1 MPKSKVIPKP
11 LEPPETPF
19 LGTIETLTKLIK
31 LLTMPLMELLLIKK
45 AIKGVTKFAL
55 VKIAAFILK
64 KVGLIIVI
72 ICLVQSFENFTKN
85 GIGKHI

>member
-1 MPKSKVIPKP
+1 
-11 LEPPETPF
+11 
-19 LGTIETLTKLIK
+19 
-31 LLTMPLMELLLIKK
+31 MPLMELLLIKK
-45 AIKGVTKFAL
+45 AIKGLTKFAL